1 MHEFSLC
8 EGIVKQLE
16 QANNGSLNNITS
28 VCLEIGKLA
37 NVDIGSLSFWFP
49 VVVKSKYVT
58 QLKLDIHEIEP
69 RAQCKN
75 CLHEFGMLNLYEPCP
90 QCGQFGDYVIIKGQ
104 ELLIKSFCLKSD

>member
-16 QANNGSLNNITS
+16 QANNGSLNNITT

-49 VVVKSKYVT
+49 VVIKNKYAT
-58 QLKLDIHEIEP
+58 PIKLDILEIESQA
-69 RAQCKN
+69 RCRS
-75 CLHEFGMLNLYEPCP
+75 CLREFRLLNLYEACP
-90 QCGQFGDYVIIKGQ
+90 QCGEFGNYEIIQGR
-104 ELLIKSFCLKSD
+104 ELLIKAFYLKSD